1 MDLCLFDK
9 YFISLAVTD
18 TCVLQCILSIL
29 GNSYLI

>member
-18 TCVLQCILSIL
+18 TCVLQCIE
-29 GNSYLI
+29 YFVY